1 MKTKKQNTKYIN
13 LFLFV
18 LFVAAIVV
26 VSIKF
31 APSITALLSS
41 PEKAREFLLSFG
53 FKSVFVFI
61 LLQVLQVVIV
71 VIPGEVVQI
80 SGGYVY
86 GAFLGT
92 VFSVVGIL
100 LGTFLAFFLVRI
112 IGYPVVKAFVPQ
124 KQLEKFNFIMNNKKS
139 EITMFVL
146 FLIPGLPKDALTYIA
161 GLTPVKPLRF
171 FVIVMIARF
180 PGILVSSIIGTK
192 LQSENYLTV
201 IIISVCA
208 VVLFVAGLLF
218 KDKIIDA
225 VAKYKKSNL

>member
-41 PEKAREFLLSFG
+41 PEKARGFLLSFG

-61 LLQVLQVVIV
+61 LLQVLQVVIA

-80 SGGYVY
+80 TGGYVY
-86 GAFLGT
+86 GIFLGT
-92 VFSVVGIL
+92 VYSVVGIL
-100 LGTFLAFFLVRI
+100 LGSLLAFFLVRI

-124 KQLEKFNFIMNNKKS
+124 KQLNKFNFMINNEKS

-146 FLIPGLPKDALTYIA
+146 FLIPGLPKDVLTYIA
-161 GLTPVKPLRF
+161 GLTPVKPLRLF
-171 FVIVMIARF
+171 IIVMIARL
-180 PGILVSSIIGTK
+180 PGILVSSVIGTNI
-192 LQSENYLTV
+192 QSKNYLTV
-201 IIISVCA
+201 VIISVCA
-208 VVLFVAGLLF
+208 IVLFVAGLLL
-218 KDKIIDA
+218 KNRIIDA